1 MQTCLKL
8 ALLIMCVL
16 HSSSSEQASSNATSV
31 GKPMYCYQCNS
42 AEAYEGPG
50 CDPEVITQK
59 FTDSFYHKCPS
70 DALYTRCRKMVQT
83 VDGETRVVRSCAT
96 EGKLGDKD
104 RCIDRVG
111 TAKIKIKYCECV
123 NSDEKTAC
131 NSSPNQNTVATS
143 LMLISAFFS
152 SLFAVRKVL

>member
-8 ALLIMCVL
+8 ALLITCVL
-16 HSSSSEQASSNATSV
+16 HSSSSEQSSSNATSV

-42 AEAYEGPG
+42 AVGYEGPT
-50 CDPEVITQK
+50 CDPEAIDQK
-59 FTDSFYHKCPS
+59 FKNSFYHKCPS
-70 DALYTRCRKMVQT
+70 DAVYTRCRKMVQS

-96 EGKLGDKD
+96 EGKIGEKD

-123 NSDEKTAC
+123 NSDEKNPC
-131 NSSPNQNTVATS
+131 NSSPNQNTVVTL
-143 LMLISAFFS
+143 LMMMSAFFS
-152 SLFAVRKVL
+152 SLLAVIRVL